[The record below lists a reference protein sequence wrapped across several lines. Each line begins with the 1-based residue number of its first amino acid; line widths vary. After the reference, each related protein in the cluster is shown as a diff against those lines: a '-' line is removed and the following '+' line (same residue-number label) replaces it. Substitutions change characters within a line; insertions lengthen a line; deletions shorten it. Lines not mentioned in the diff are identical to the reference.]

1 MKHQTMNYKKL
12 LGGGLALAAL
22 LCSNPQAS
30 AQDYKQLH
38 DKAIVIDTHNDVLI
52 SVLEG
57 LRLEDDLRGKTHS
70 DLARFKEG
78 GVDVQVFSV
87 WSDETYG
94 KGKGFKFANLQID
107 SLEAIVRRNPDKM
120 MLARTPADIEQAVAQ
135 NKMATMIG
143 VEGGHMMES
152 NLKYLEAL
160 HKRGTSY
167 MTLTWN
173 NSTPWAT
180 SAMDETSGK
189 LPKNRKPGLT
199 KFGKQVVRKM
209 NKLGMLVDLSHV
221 GERTFW
227 DAMATTTK
235 PVLVSHSCV
244 HHFNPHSRN
253 LKDDQIQAIAKN
265 GGVIH
270 LNFFSGFLDPEY
282 DKRMNAFRANHRAE
296 VDSLRKAGANSIQI
310 SDWAMANYPEEA
322 SELRPPLSLLME
334 HLDHIVKLVGVD
346 YVGLGSDFDGIT
358 STPQQLDSVADM
370 PVITRE
376 LLARGYSEEDVE
388 KILGGNF
395 LRVLRANVGS

>member
-1 MKHQTMNYKKL
+1 MNFRKL
-12 LGGGLALAAL
+12 LGGGATLAAL
-22 LCSNPQAS
+22 LFGTLQAS
-30 AQDYKQLH
+30 AQDYRQVH
-38 DKAIVIDTHNDVLI
+38 EKAIVVDTHNDVLI

-94 KGKGFKFANLQID
+94 KGKGFQFANLQID
-107 SLEAIVRRNPDKM
+107 SLYAIVGRNPDKM
-120 MLARTPADIEQAVAQ
+120 MIARTPADIEQAVAQ
-135 NKMATMIG
+135 NKIATMIG
-143 VEGGHMMES
+143 VEGGHMIED
-152 NLKYLEAL
+152 NLRYLEEL
-160 HKRGTSY
+160 HKRGTIY

-173 NSTPWAT
+173 NSTSWAT

-189 LPKNRKPGLT
+189 LPKKRKPGLT
-199 KFGKQVVRKM
+199 KLGKQVVRKM
-209 NKLGMLVDLSHV
+209 NELGMLVDLSHV

-235 PVLVSHSCV
+235 PVLISHSCV
-244 HHFNPHSRN
+244 HHFNPHFRN
-253 LKDDQIQAIAKN
+253 LKDDQIKAIAKN

-270 LNFFSGFLDPEY
+270 LNFFSGFLDPDY
-282 DKRMNAFRANHRAE
+282 DKRMNAFRTNHKDE
-296 VDSLRKAGANSIQI
+296 VDALRKEGKNSIEI
-310 SDWAMANYPEEA
+310 YDWAKANYPEEA
-322 SELRPPLSLLME
+322 AQLRPPLSLLLD

-346 YVGLGSDFDGIT
+346 HVGLGSDFDGIT

-376 LLARGYSEEDVE
+376 LLARGYSEADVK
-388 KILGGNF
+388 KILGENF

>member
-1 MKHQTMNYKKL
+1 MDKGRLFGLGLLLSALSGIGSGVQAQEYK
-12 LGGGLALAAL
+12 ALHE
-22 LCSNPQAS
+22 Q
-30 AQDYKQLH
+30 
-38 DKAIVIDTHNDVLI
+38 AIVVDTHNDVLI

-87 WSDETYG
+87 WSDGTYG
-94 KGKGFKFANLQID
+94 KGKGFRFANLQID

-120 MLARTPADIEQAVAQ
+120 MLARTPADIAQAVEQ
-135 NKMATMIG
+135 GKMATMIG
-143 VEGGHMMES
+143 VEGGHMIES

-160 HKRGTSY
+160 HRRGTSY

-180 SAMDETSGK
+180 SAMDESSGK
-189 LPKNRKPGLT
+189 LPKKRKPGLT
-199 KFGKQVVRKM
+199 RFGKQVVRKM
-209 NKLGMLVDLSHV
+209 NELGMLVDLSHV

-244 HHFNPHSRN
+244 HHFNPHFRN
-253 LKDDQIQAIAKN
+253 LKDEQIQAIAKN

-282 DKRMNAFRANHRAE
+282 DKRMNAFRARHKAE
-296 VDSLRKAGANSIQI
+296 VDSLRQAGNNSIQI
-310 SDWAMANYPEEA
+310 YDWALEHHPEEA
-322 SELRPPLSLLME
+322 AELRPPLSLLMD
-334 HLDHIVKLVGVD
+334 HLDHIVQLVGVD
-346 YVGLGSDFDGIT
+346 HVGLGSDFDGIS

-370 PVITRE
+370 PLITRE
-376 LLARGYSEEDVE
+376 LLARGYSEADIK
-388 KILGGNF
+388 KILGENF
-395 LRVLRANVGS
+395 LRVLRANVGE

>member
-1 MKHQTMNYKKL
+1 MKKRNIFGFGL
-12 LGGGLALAAL
+12 LLSAMTGIGSVA
-22 LCSNPQAS
+22 Q
-30 AQDYKQLH
+30 AQDYKTLH
-38 DKAIVIDTHNDVLI
+38 EKAIVVDTHNDVLI

-57 LRLEDDLRGKTHS
+57 LRLKTHS

-87 WSDETYG
+87 WSDGTYG

-120 MLARTPADIEQAVAQ
+120 MLARTPADIAQAVEQ
-135 NKMATMIG
+135 GKMATMIG
-143 VEGGHMMES
+143 VEGGHMIES

-180 SAMDETSGK
+180 SAMDESGGK
-189 LPKNRKPGLT
+189 LPKKRKPGLT
-199 KFGKQVVRKM
+199 RFGKQVVRKM
-209 NKLGMLVDLSHV
+209 NELGMLVDLSHV

-235 PVLVSHSCV
+235 PVLISHSCV
-244 HHFNPHSRN
+244 HHFNPHFRN

-282 DKRMNAFRANHRAE
+282 DKRINAFRAKHKTE
-296 VDSLRKAGANSIQI
+296 VDSLRQAGNNSIQVY
-310 SDWAMANYPEEA
+310 DWAMEHYPEEA
-322 SELRPPLSLLME
+322 AELRPPLSMLMD
-334 HLDHIVKLVGVD
+334 HLDHIVQLVGVD
-346 YVGLGSDFDGIT
+346 HVGLGSDFDGIS

-370 PVITRE
+370 PLITRE
-376 LLARGYSEEDVE
+376 LLARGYSEEDIK
-388 KILGGNF
+388 KILGENF
-395 LRVLRANVGS
+395 LRVLRANVGE

>member
-1 MKHQTMNYKKL
+1 MNYRKL
-12 LGGGLALAAL
+12 VGGSLALAAL
-22 LCSNPQAS
+22 LCGNLQAS
-30 AQDYKQLH
+30 AQDYRQLH
-38 DKAIVIDTHNDVLI
+38 KQAIVVDTHNDVLI

-94 KGKGFKFANLQID
+94 KGKGYTFANLQID
-107 SLEAIVRRNPDKM
+107 SLNAIVARNTDKM
-120 MLARTPADIEQAVAQ
+120 MLARTPADIEQAISK

-143 VEGGHMMES
+143 VEGGHMIED

-173 NSTPWAT
+173 NSTSWAT

-189 LPKNRKPGLT
+189 LPKKRKPGLT

-209 NKLGMLVDLSHV
+209 NELGMLVDLSHV

-235 PVLVSHSCV
+235 PVLISHSCV

-253 LKDDQIQAIAKN
+253 LKDDQILAIGKN

-270 LNFFSGFLDPEY
+270 LNFFSGFLDPDY
-282 DKRMNAFRANHRAE
+282 DSRMNAFRAKHKAE
-296 VDSLRKAGANSIQI
+296 VDSLRKAGKNSIEI
-310 SDWAMANYPEEA
+310 FDWAMEKYPDEA
-322 SELRPPLSLLME
+322 AQLRPPLSLLMD

-346 YVGLGSDFDGIT
+346 HVGLGSDFDGIT

-376 LLARGYSEEDVE
+376 LIARGYSEAAIK
-388 KILGGNF
+388 KILGENF
-395 LRVLRANVGS
+395 LRVFQANVGS